1 VDHFADLPL
10 KTRPNFLLVLDNEL
24 SPVKFL
30 SQLLDLVLHFRNLL
44 LVLTLILSVNLLQD
58 QTLSLGIVP
67 FTNRLLQLSL

>member
-1 VDHFADLPL
+1 MDHFADLSL

-58 QTLSLGIVP
+58 QTLSLCIVP